1 MTTPGGFDAGEL
13 HIDGAPASSHRAPH
27 GWVWRFRLCALSP
40 DSPRGK
46 RWLRFELD
54 VAGPYRDASELAR
67 WVCVWRGG
75 RRPLV
80 LGVRRMRAASAAREL
95 RPTFDVRF

>member
-1 MTTPGGFDAGEL
+1 MTTSGGFDAGEL

-27 GWVWRFRLCALSP
+27 GWVWRFKLCALSP
-40 DSPRGK
+40 DRR

-54 VAGPYRDASELAR
+54 VAGGYHHAALFAKC
-67 WVCVWRGG
+67 VCIWRGG

-80 LGVRRMRAASAAREL
+80 LGVKRLRAASRAREQ
-95 RPTFDVRF
+95 RPVLDARF